1 MAFAV
6 RGAASVRLH
15 LSSSARLV
23 LKAHNLRNFSSSSSR
38 GGNSAAF
45 ELGTPTYLGL
55 HNLRDNPGAR
65 KKRKIVGR
73 GPGSG
78 WGKTCGRGHKGQKS
92 RGSMGK
98 PFFEGGQT
106 PLHRKLPK
114 RGFKNVNKV
123 RYEPVNCSSIVERIN
138 QGRIDP
144 YKKITIKDLYD
155 AGLCNGMKHGVKL
168 LAKGIEDLTTLDTPL
183 TIEVSHAS
191 QEAKTAIEEL
201 GGEVTY
207 RYFNRRALR
216 AHIKP
221 HKFHPNLMPGPSIPP
236 PRLQERYLPF
246 MEEELL
252 AYYSHLK
259 VEEEENIGKEE
270 ASM

>member
-1 MAFAV
+1 VSIAFANKMLG
-6 RGAASVRLH
+6 RFIRPSFRIAPRISKE
-15 LSSSARLV
+15 LSLFSFSTD
-23 LKAHNLRNFSSSSSR
+23 AHIIGSPSHI
-38 GGNSAAF
+38 
-45 ELGTPTYLGL
+45 GL
-55 HNLRDNPGAR
+55 HNISDNKGAR
-65 KKRKIVGR
+65 RKRKIVGR

-78 WGKTCGRGHKGQKS
+78 LGKTCGRGHKGQKS

-114 RGFKNVNKV
+114 RGFKNVNKI
-123 RYEPVNCSSIVERIN
+123 RYEPVNCSLLVERIK

-144 YKKITIKDLYD
+144 KQKITIKHMFD
-155 AGLCNGMKHGVKL
+155 AGLINGVKHGVKL
-168 LAKGIEDLTTLDTPL
+168 LGKGIEELTSLDTPL

-191 QEAKTAIEEL
+191 KEAKKAIEEL

-216 AHIKP
+216 AHLKP

-252 AYYSHLK
+252 AYYKHL
-259 VEEEENIGKEE
+259 VPGDGSQGENLDRVSE
-270 ASM
+270 S